1 MSHTLHADR
10 AFADAYG
17 AAGSADPWRDLNGTR
32 QVRRYPEGALLFEE
46 GHVAEGALLVRSGRV
61 KLSVSSPRGK
71 TLLLEVAGPG
81 EMLGLSAVLSGRPH
95 EVSARA
101 LSPVE
106 AAFFPR
112 QEFLDYLEDHPDACL
127 QVVGRLTTDL
137 DAAYDRVRNLH
148 RR

>member
-1 MSHTLHADR
+1 MSHTLHTDR
-10 AFADAYG
+10 ACAGADG
-17 AAGSADPWRDLNGTR
+17 SPGSADPWRDLNGTR
-32 QVRRYPEGALLFEE
+32 QSCRYPEGAILFEE
-46 GHVAEGALLVRSGRV
+46 GRAAEGALLVRSGRV

-81 EMLGLSAVLSGRPH
+81 EMLGLSAVLSGRPY
-95 EVSARA
+95 EVTARA

-112 QEFLDYLEDHPDACL
+112 QAFLDYLEDHPEACL
-127 QVVGRLTTDL
+127 QVVGLLTTDL
-137 DAAYDRVRNLH
+137 DAAYDRVRNLQ

>member
-1 MSHTLHADR
+1 MSHIQHADR
-10 AFADAYG
+10 AFASPAD
-17 AAGSADPWRDLNGTR
+17 ADPWHDLNGTR
-32 QVRRYPEGALLFEE
+32 QVRRYPEGAVLFEE
-46 GHVAEGALLVRSGRV
+46 GRMAEGALLVRSGRV

-95 EVSARA
+95 EVTACA
-101 LSPVE
+101 ISPVE
-106 AAFFPR
+106 AVFFPR
-112 QEFLDYLEDHPDACL
+112 QEFLHYLEDHPDACL
-127 QVVGRLTTDL
+127 RVVSLLTTDL